1 MRPLHCVPGSLNI
14 RRVETFCVGM
24 AKTEWHDV
32 IFNKYT
38 KDKSNHCKQVTFTAA
53 VTAAVAAKFNPCL
66 PKFTM
71 VS

>member
-1 MRPLHCVPGSLNI
+1 MMPLDCVPGSPNI
-14 RRVETFCVGM
+14 CRVKTFYVGM
-24 AKTEWHDV
+24 YKPEYH
-32 IFNKYT
+32 IIPFNKYI
-38 KDKSNHCKQVTFTAA
+38 KDKSNQCKQVTFTAA